1 MFSGYNIYQKKG
13 TYYTDKFGKKELCDR
28 DILIA
33 SGDSHAKSWF
43 IIPEVSLLHPDF
55 KIETEQGNI
64 TVYLDDKQ
72 SSKDFYCTK
81 TKDYE
86 CTEYPINFKKAQTSH
101 YIIHKYKGASIKYY
115 TKENYRKLVK
125 SRHIKKSD
133 KISILGINPMGDIFT
148 EDHAK
153 YDSDSDS
160 FSNMDSY
167 YDNVLFKPTSPMGI
181 VVNDRTKYYP
191 DWYKEIIEE
200 FVNATTIRSKL
211 FYAMNLLE
219 KTKENFSE
227 LTYADVD
234 NERIK
239 LPIVQIKMIGPCA
252 GWQARFDEHS
262 YITVE
267 LTNEGV
273 RYYVNTTAGSG
284 NYNWYIDDIDE
295 AIEKATSEFHFGKGR
310 TKDIRT
316 MTLDF
321 VPSGYGDCKS
331 NYNSRQKYVDKWK
344 IDNKFKPKERFMFSM
359 DGRVANVYAENEVSA
374 LEKAKKYA
382 DKCNFKNVERFDEN
396 KSQRETFHYNIYGI
410 NIT

>member
-13 TYYTDKFGKKELCDR
+13 TYYTDKFGKKELCNSDK
-28 DILIA
+28 LIA
-33 SGDSHAKSWF
+33 SSDLHTTSWF

-55 KIETEQGNI
+55 KIETKLDTI
-64 TVYLDDKQ
+64 TVYLDNKQ

-115 TKENYRKLVK
+115 TKENYKKLVK
-125 SRHIKKSD
+125 SGHIKKSD

-148 EDHAK
+148 EDLAK
-153 YDSDSDS
+153 YDYGSDS

-167 YDNVLFKPTSPMGI
+167 NDCVLFKPTSPMGI

-191 DWYKEIIEE
+191 CWYKELIKS

-211 FYAMNLLE
+211 FHAIVLLE
-219 KTKENFSE
+219 KTKENFYE

-234 NERIK
+234 NERVK
-239 LPIVQIKMIGPCA
+239 LPVVQIKMSGPCD
-252 GWQARFDEHS
+252 GWQGRFDEYS
-262 YITVE
+262 YITLE
-267 LTNEGV
+267 LTNDGV
-273 RYYVNTTAGSG
+273 RYYVNTSAGSG
-284 NYNWYIDDIDE
+284 TYNWYIDDIDE
-295 AIEKATSEFHFGKGR
+295 AIEKATSEFLFGIGHNR
-310 TKDIRT
+310 DIRT

-331 NYNSRQKYVDKWK
+331 NYNSYQKYVNKWK
-344 IDNKFKPKERFMFSM
+344 IDNKFKPNERFMFSI

-374 LEKAKKYA
+374 LKKAKKYA
-382 DKCNFKNVERFDEN
+382 DKCNFKKVERFDEN
-396 KSQRETFHYNIYGI
+396 KSQRETLYYKTNGI
-410 NIT
+410 NIV